1 VALRSRVRKP
11 PAIFW
16 LAAAF
21 VTSSAVTL
29 LWTISPD
36 ETVQRIQ
43 TYAQLLGS
51 VWIFQEFVRTQEQH
65 ESLLFAFCLSPL
77 VPVANL
83 MNNFVHGRQAARFV
97 ERYTSGGL
105 LYINAD
111 GLALILVMAIPMA
124 LYLMHRRG
132 GFVRLVTLAYVVFG
146 SLSVLLTGTGGAV
159 VGAIAGLAIVP
170 LTQRQSLHSLFRSG
184 LLLIVVAA
192 ITVPIVP
199 SSLWTRILTIQD
211 EVLGGGS
218 LSGRRD

>member
-1 VALRSRVRKP
+1 VFVFMHPWDNTIAFRGIGALSRVVGLAAFATALLTVALRSRVRKP

-65 ESLLFAFCLSPL
+65 ESLLFAFCLGAL

-111 GLALILVMAIPMA
+111 GLALILVMA
-124 LYLMHRRG
+124 
-132 GFVRLVTLAYVVFG
+132 
-146 SLSVLLTGTGGAV
+146 
-159 VGAIAGLAIVP
+159 
-170 LTQRQSLHSLFRSG
+170 
-184 LLLIVVAA
+184 
-192 ITVPIVP
+192 
-199 SSLWTRILTIQD
+199 
-211 EVLGGGS
+211 
-218 LSGRRD
+218 